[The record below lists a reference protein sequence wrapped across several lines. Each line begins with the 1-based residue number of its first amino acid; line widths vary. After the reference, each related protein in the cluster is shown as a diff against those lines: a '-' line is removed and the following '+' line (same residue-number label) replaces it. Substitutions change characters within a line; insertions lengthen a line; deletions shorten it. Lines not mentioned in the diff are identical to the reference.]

1 MQKKEE
7 IRTGFG
13 FDIHRLAKGR
23 KLILGGL
30 EIPFEKGLV
39 GHSDGDLVLHAI
51 CDAAL
56 GAVCGGEIGEFF
68 PPTKETKKGISS
80 VVITKKILE
89 IIKKKGAKIV
99 HIDATIVTQVPK
111 MKPHYLE
118 VRKSLN
124 KIFKIGLDNISFKS
138 KSHEGLGDIGKG
150 KAMQV
155 FAVVNVKINNTEKKK

>member
-1 MQKKEE
+1 MQKNKE

-13 FDIHRLAKGR
+13 FDIHRLKKGG
-23 KLILGGL
+23 KLIIGGV

-56 GAVCGGEIGEFF
+56 GAVCAGEIGEYF

-80 VVITKKILE
+80 VFITKKILE
-89 IIKKKGAKIV
+89 IIKKKGASIV
-99 HIDATIVTQVPK
+99 HIDATIVAQAPK

-124 KIFKIGLDNISFKS
+124 KIFKIGLGNISFKS

-150 KAMQV
+150 NAMQA
-155 FAVVNVKINNTEKKK
+155 FAVVNVKINTEKIK

>member
-1 MQKKEE
+1 MQKNEE

-13 FDIHRLAKGR
+13 FDIHRLGKGK
-23 KLILGGL
+23 KLIIGGY
-30 EIPFEKGLV
+30 EIPFEKGLI

-56 GAVCGGEIGEFF
+56 GAVCGGEIGMYF

-89 IIKKKGAKIV
+89 IIKEKGASIV
-99 HIDATIVTQVPK
+99 HIDATIVAQAPK

-124 KIFKIGLDNISFKS
+124 KIFKIGLENISFKS

-150 KAMQV
+150 KAIEA
-155 FAVVNVKINNTEKKK
+155 FAVVNVKIKTVRKK

>member
-1 MQKKEE
+1 MQKQE

-13 FDIHRLAKGR
+13 FDIHRLGKGK
-23 KLILGGL
+23 KLIIGGF
-30 EIPFEKGLV
+30 EIPFEKGLI

-56 GAVCGGEIGEFF
+56 GAVCGGEIGEYF

-80 VVITKKILE
+80 VFITKEILK
-89 IIKKKGAKIV
+89 IIKKKGGEIV
-99 HIDATIVTQVPK
+99 HIDTTIVAQAPK

-124 KIFKIGLDNISFKS
+124 KIFKIGLENISFKS

-150 KAMQV
+150 KAIEA
-155 FAVVNVKINNTEKKK
+155 FAVVNVKINTEKKK